1 MIEIRW
7 HGRGGQGAKTVSE
20 LFARALLDAGN
31 YVQAFPEYGPERS
44 GAPVQAYTRSAS
56 EPIRL
61 HCGVTD
67 PGAVVVLDA
76 TLTDEVDVTQGLK
89 ATGLLLINTPPTD
102 GHYEDLAPPDG
113 ALKLIDANRL
123 AREVESEFSNMVMAG
138 ALAAAIDEPPLE
150 ALKQAT
156 EEKLGAKL
164 SDEKLTVNMRAL
176 EAGYSNLKQPKE
188 LA

>member
-44 GAPVQAYTRSAS
+44 GAPVQAYTRSSS

-61 HCGVTD
+61 HCGVTETD
-67 PGAVVVLDA
+67 AVVVLDA
-76 TLTDEVDVTQGLK
+76 TLTDEVEVNKGLK
-89 ATGLLLINTPPTD
+89 ASGLLMINAPSTN
-102 GHYEDLAPPDG
+102 GHYQDLAPSDG
-113 ALKLIDANRL
+113 TLRLIDANRL
-123 AREVESEFSNMVMAG
+123 AREVKSEYSNMVMAG
-138 ALAAAIDEPPLE
+138 ALAAAMDEPPLE
-150 ALKQAT
+150 TLKQAT

-164 SDEKLTVNMRAL
+164 SDEKMTVNVRAL
-176 EAGYSNLKQPKE
+176 EAGYRNLKQPKE